1 MNFKA
6 LAFWRRDKGGD
17 YSPPGDRY
25 ETNNVYPLNKPETP
39 FKAFTPHSGGV
50 APEEQEN
57 VSAAD
62 SEPSGGILAGPTA
75 DEVDEAYRENW
86 WRDHADRAHAAGLPT
101 TLYAAVVAG
110 EKPRI
115 YLNDRAMKAGDGQ
128 LRRLGRQ
135 FRLFYAYPQYVEI
148 TDEHATT

>member
-25 ETNNVYPLNKPETP
+25 ETNNVYPLN
-39 FKAFTPHSGGV
+39 
-50 APEEQEN
+50 APERSPRGVTTFFEGDAPEREEN
-57 VSAAD
+57 VSTAA

-115 YLNDRAMKAGDGQ
+115 YLNDRAMKAADGQ

-135 FRLFYAYPQYVEI
+135 FRLFYAYPQYIEI
-148 TDEHATT
+148 TE